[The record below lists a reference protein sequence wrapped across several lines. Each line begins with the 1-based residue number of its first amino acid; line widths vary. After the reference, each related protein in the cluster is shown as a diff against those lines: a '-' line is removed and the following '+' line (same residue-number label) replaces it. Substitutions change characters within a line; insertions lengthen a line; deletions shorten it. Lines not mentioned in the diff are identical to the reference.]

1 MNRASEESDEALVS
15 AIVAGNTEM
24 FKELLQRYQSY
35 IFAIVYKHVPA
46 SQIEDVAQEI
56 SLQMYRSLK
65 TYRPNGNF
73 KSWLSTIAIRSCYD
87 FLRKFYRKSEIML
100 TDLSENHFQ
109 WLEKLMASE
118 SGEKFKQYQRAKEAR
133 ELLDMVLFTL
143 SPEDQ
148 MVLKLLHFEGYTTTE
163 TAELLG
169 WTTAN
174 VKIRAFR
181 SRKKLHKQ
189 LKKLLAI
196 EQGVAV

>member
-73 KSWLSTIAIRSCYD
+73 KSWLSTIAIRGCYD